1 MWLFSRGGS
10 KAKPELSLSLRD
22 VVRPE
27 TSPGYLPF
35 IICSIFISS
44 FIASDISRMMDAGS
58 SANASIVLGRAEEV
72 VVVDERALRFDGD
85 RVYVLAENGEERTVQ
100 VGLSDGL
107 RIQITDGVGH
117 GDRIVLPN

>member
-35 IICSIFISS
+35 IICSIFIS
-44 FIASDISRMMDAGS
+44 MDA
-58 SANASIVLGRAEEV
+58 
-72 VVVDERALRFDGD
+72 
-85 RVYVLAENGEERTVQ
+85 
-100 VGLSDGL
+100 
-107 RIQITDGVGH
+107 
-117 GDRIVLPN
+117 